1 MMEVSIGT
9 RSFFDHLN
17 DKQKDAVQTT
27 EGPLLVLAGAGTGK
41 TRVLTSRIAHI
52 LEQQKAWP
60 SQILSVT
67 FTNKAATEMK
77 ERVAKMTAHDLQG
90 LWLGTF
96 HAIGARIL
104 RRHANLVGLEE
115 GFTII
120 DPDDQL
126 RVLKQ
131 ILEAEGMDHKKQE
144 TKTYAYMINTW
155 KDRGWQPEQVSKTAM
170 LDAALDFDKSV
181 SIYAQYQQRLKVVNA
196 ADFGDLL
203 LHPLTIF
210 QSYPEIL
217 SFYQNQF
224 KYILVDEYQDT
235 NTVQYLWLRL
245 LAQGHQNLC
254 VVGDDDQ
261 SIYRWRGAEVG
272 NILRFE
278 KDFPNAKTI
287 RLEQNYRSTGHI
299 LGAASTLIAN
309 NKGRLGKTLWTNAGN
324 GERVMIKGL
333 LDGREEARW
342 IGETIEDYHR
352 RGTSYND
359 MAVLVRAG
367 FQTREFEESFM
378 SLAIPYRIIG
388 GLRFYERQEIR
399 DAIAYLR
406 LVMQPND
413 DLALERIL
421 NVPKRGIGKA
431 TVQKF
436 HVIARHNHQPLFY
449 VIKSFLETDEIKG
462 KTRIALLTFVQNI
475 ERWQRL
481 LNTYPHD
488 ELTMMIL
495 DESGYTDM
503 WQKDKSIESTG
514 RLENLK
520 ELVAAIREFQDL
532 PTFLEHVSLIMDTAT
547 SVNEQN
553 VTIMTMHSAKGL
565 EYDVVFLPGWEEGI
579 FPSQKSL
586 LGGGAEEVEEERRL
600 GYVGLTRAKKQ
611 ALITFVGKRY
621 VYGEWQPS
629 LPSRFITELPADH
642 TLFLK
647 GGFQRS
653 SPSFM
658 IQKSEDLSF
667 NRLGRFKNGDRVFH
681 LKFGYGRVQDADGD
695 KVTVNF
701 DHTGLKK
708 VMEGFLKSIG

>member
-1 MMEVSIGT
+1 MMEVT
-9 RSFFDHLN
+9 ERTHSFFDHLN
-17 DKQKDAVQTT
+17 DKQKEAVQTV

-52 LEQQKAWP
+52 LGEQKAWP

-67 FTNKAATEMK
+67 FTNKAALEMK
-77 ERVAKMTAHDLQG
+77 ERVSQMTNQDLRG

-96 HAIGARIL
+96 HSIGARIL

-115 GFTII
+115 SFTII

-131 ILEAEGMDHKKQE
+131 ILEAEGMDHKKQD

-155 KDRGWQPEQVSKTAM
+155 KDRGWRPEQVSKTAVI
-170 LDAALDFDKSV
+170 DAALDLDKSV
-181 SIYAQYQQRLKVVNA
+181 SIYAQYQERLRVVNA

-203 LHPLTIF
+203 LHTLTIF
-210 QSYPEIL
+210 QNYPEVL
-217 SFYQNQF
+217 AQYQSQF

-235 NTVQYLWLRL
+235 NIVQYLWLRL
-245 LAQGHQNLC
+245 LAQTHQNLC

-278 KDFPNAKTI
+278 KDFPGAKII

-299 LGAASTLIAN
+299 LGAASGLIEN
-309 NKGRLGKTLWTNAGN
+309 NKGRLGKTLWTDAGD
-324 GERVMIKGL
+324 GERVLVKGL
-333 LDGREEARW
+333 RDGREEARW
-342 IGETIEDYHR
+342 IGETIEEYHR
-352 RGTSYND
+352 QKISYND
-359 MAVLVRAG
+359 IAILVRAG

-399 DAIAYLR
+399 DALAYLR
-406 LVMQPND
+406 LIMQPND

-431 TVQKF
+431 TMQKF
-436 HVIARHNHQPLFY
+436 HTIARHNRAPLFH

-462 KTRIALLTFVQNI
+462 KTRLALLTFVQNI
-475 ERWQRL
+475 ERWQTL
-481 LNTYPHD
+481 LKTLPHD
-488 ELTMMIL
+488 EVTMMVL

-520 ELVAAIREFQDL
+520 EFVSAIREFEDL
-532 PTFLEHVSLIMDTAT
+532 PTFLEHVSLVMDTAT
-547 SVNEQN
+547 TASEEN
-553 VTIMTMHSAKGL
+553 VTVMTMHSAKGL
-565 EYDVVFLPGWEEGI
+565 EHEIVFLPGWEEGI
-579 FPSQKSL
+579 FPGQKSL
-586 LGGGAEEVEEERRL
+586 LGGGTEEVEEERRL
-600 GYVGLTRAKKQ
+600 GYVGITRAKKQ
-611 ALITFVGKRY
+611 ACITFAGNRY

-629 LPSRFITELPADH
+629 IPSRFITELPPKH
-642 TLFLK
+642 TLFLE

-653 SPSFM
+653 
-658 IQKSEDLSF
+658 
-667 NRLGRFKNGDRVFH
+667 NRFPATHKPQAVAFERQTLFKKGDRVFH
-681 LKFGYGRVQDADGD
+681 LKFGYGRVQETDQD

-701 DHTGLKK
+701 DHTGIKK
-708 VMEGFLKSIG
+708 VMEGFLKGV